1 MFDEIYKCPLGS
13 LNPETCRCTS
23 CQFERQLTASRA
35 ALDRAEQANFARGSS
50 ISSVGGRYEMDRPK
64 ESMKDKVARQR
75 RERIEQSDK
84 DWNKIQQTQAQEF
97 MLGWMSNPK
106 TQPKSSL
113 WLDLFTSE
121 TSEEQRRLIKQCN
134 VHLNDPVREGE
145 IVILPSAQP
154 ETSQTKQLL
163 ADLQEDAKAASI
175 ELAKLTDDLV
185 ALANRHFELLD
196 HYANE
201 AWNHFK
207 SDGLPSDQYAYAS
220 LGVGVAASTVEQ
232 HLKNINGVLLDINNL
247 YAEQVAMASR
257 TGGINYGTFVAQ
269 RAKLFEKLDG
279 SFARLSK
286 RSIQLPVYQQIRRN
300 LKLSTKSVVHNAESI
315 LEKGFIPNLG
325 KRMANVANGV
335 SVAKGV
341 GYVGLTLGVAS
352 GVNST
357 YEACTVN
364 SDGNCA
370 KTGSREVAGFL
381 GGLYGGGVLA
391 DLAVGGTLLVLGAV
405 SAVGIT
411 VSAPVIGVAS
421 VTAFVAG
428 GAIGG
433 SVGST
438 VGKASADFLYEYVDS
453 ILE

>member
-1 MFDEIYKCPLGS
+1 
-13 LNPETCRCTS
+13 
-23 CQFERQLTASRA
+23 
-35 ALDRAEQANFARGSS
+35 
-50 ISSVGGRYEMDRPK
+50 
-64 ESMKDKVARQR
+64 
-75 RERIEQSDK
+75 
-84 DWNKIQQTQAQEF
+84 

-145 IVILPSAQP
+145 IVIIPSAQP

-352 GVNST
+352 GVKST

-364 SDGNCA
+364 SDGNCT
-370 KTGSREVAGFL
+370 KTGIREVAGFL
-381 GGLYGGGVLA
+381 GGWIMGGSA
-391 DLAVGGTLLVLGAV
+391 AELAVGGTVFILG
-405 SAVGIT
+405 GIA
-411 VSAPVIGVAS
+411 SAPVLAVAG
-421 VTAFVAG
+421 VTAFVVG
-428 GAIGG
+428 GALGG
-433 SVGST
+433 SLGSST
-438 VGKASADFLYEYVDS
+438 SKVAVDFIYEKAGHYLGEK
-453 ILE
+453 